1 MAKKIYEFDL
11 EADVEMIEI
20 YDRALQ
26 MKIALNEM
34 YKYLREELKYKDPS
48 KERSDILIEI
58 RQKFLDILSDNDIS
72 I

>member
-26 MKIALNEM
+26 MSVALHG
-34 YKYLREELKYKDPS
+34 
-48 KERSDILIEI
+48 
-58 RQKFLDILSDNDIS
+58 
-72 I
+72 